1 MFDVDATVLVTT
13 TGIVV
18 EDVVEDVVVD
28 IVTV

>member
-1 MFDVDATVLVTT
+1 VFDVDATVLVTT